1 MTIEVI
7 KFILNIVEI
16 FFIIYLIGYSSFLF
30 ISVVIGSITL
40 YKQKRLKKLKEKLET
55 NYDIPVSII
64 VPAHNEEITVIDTVN
79 SLLEL
84 EYSKYEIIVVDDG
97 SKDSTSRKLIE
108 YFEMH
113 KVNRPIEKVI
123 KCKQEEYVYET
134 NSLKVPLTVVRKRNG
149 GKADALNMGINL
161 SQYPYFICMD
171 ADSVL
176 QYDSLKNITLPFRER
191 EDIVACGGLI
201 RISNDIEFEKGRVK
215 KYRLPK
221 KVLTAMQ
228 VLEYDRSFFA
238 SRIMLDGFNGN
249 LIISGA
255 FGLFKKE
262 IVVAVGGY
270 DTNTVGEDMELVM
283 KLHVFLKLNKIP
295 YSIKYV
301 PDAIC
306 WSQAPEKLGDLIK
319 QRRRWH
325 IGLFQSIG
333 KYKEM
338 FLNMKFGTLS
348 FISYLYFLI
357 YELLSPL
364 IEITG
369 IVVTIISFMVN
380 LINVNFMIIF
390 FLLYAAFGAILS
402 LTIFL
407 ARVYVQDSKLSF
419 IDFIRA
425 LFLCFIE
432 IAGLRQIMSIARMT
446 AFIGYKKRKLQ
457 WEDLTRKEQK
467 ITINS

>member
-1 MTIEVI
+1 MTIEAI
-7 KFILNIVEI
+7 KFVLTIVEI
-16 FFIIYLIGYSSFLF
+16 FFVIYLIGYSTFLF
-30 ISVVIGSITL
+30 FSVVVGSVTL
-40 YKQKRLKKLKEKLET
+40 YKQKRLEKLKNKLGT
-55 NYDIPVSII
+55 KYDIPVSII
-64 VPAHNEEITVIDTVN
+64 VPAHNEEITVVDTVN

-84 EYSKYEIIVVDDG
+84 EYNKYEIIVVDDG
-97 SKDSTSRKLIE
+97 SKDATSKKLIE

-113 KVNRPIEKVI
+113 KVSRPIDKLI
-123 KCKQEEYVYET
+123 HCKKEEYVYET
-134 NSLKVPLTVVRKRNG
+134 NALKVPITVVRKKNG

-161 SQYPYFICMD
+161 SQYPYFICID

-176 QYDSLKNITLPFRER
+176 QYNSLKNITAPFREK
-191 EDIVACGGLI
+191 EDIIACGGLI

-215 KYRLPK
+215 KYKLPK
-221 KVLTAMQ
+221 NILAAMQ

-262 IVVAVGGY
+262 FVVAVGGY

-283 KLHVFLKLNKIP
+283 KLHVFCKSHNIP

-306 WSQAPEKLGDLIK
+306 WSQAPEKLGDLVK

-325 IGLFQSIG
+325 MGLSQSMG
-333 KYKEM
+333 KYKEL
-338 FLNMKFGTLS
+338 FLNMKFGLVS

-357 YELLSPL
+357 YELLSPF
-364 IEITG
+364 IELTG

-390 FLLYAAFGAILS
+390 FLLYAAFGALLS

-407 ARVYVQDSKLSF
+407 ARIYTQDSKLSF
-419 IDFIRA
+419 KDFMRA

-432 IAGLRQIMSIARMT
+432 IAGLRQVMSIARMT
-446 AFIGYKKRKLQ
+446 VFIGYKKRKLQ
-457 WEDLTRKEQK
+457 WEDLTRRAQK
-467 ITINS
+467 LKV

>member
-1 MTIEVI
+1 MSTEII
-7 KFILNIVEI
+7 KAILNIVEI
-16 FFIIYLIGYSSFLF
+16 FFIVYLIGYSSFLF
-30 ISVVIGSITL
+30 LSVVIGSTTL
-40 YKQKRLKKLKEKLET
+40 YKQKKLERLKEKLKT

-84 EYSKYEIIVVDDG
+84 KYNQYEIIVVDDG
-97 SKDSTSRKLIE
+97 SKDSTSRKLID

-123 KCKQEEYVYET
+123 KCQQEEYVYET
-134 NSLKVPLTVVRKRNG
+134 NSLKVPLTVVRKKNG

-161 SQYPYFICMD
+161 CQYPYFICMD
-171 ADSVL
+171 ADSML
-176 QYDSLKNITLPFRER
+176 QYNSLKNITAPFRER

-201 RISNDIEFEKGRVK
+201 RISNDVEFEKGRVK
-215 KYRLPK
+215 KYKLPK
-221 KVLTAMQ
+221 NMLAAMQ

-238 SRIMLDGFNGN
+238 SRIMLDGYNGN

-262 IVVAVGGY
+262 MVVAVGGY

-283 KLHVFLKLNKIP
+283 KLHVFCKSHSIP

-325 IGLFQSIG
+325 MGLLQSMG
-333 KYKEM
+333 KYKEL
-338 FLNMKFGTLS
+338 FLNMKFGMLS
-348 FISYLYFLI
+348 FISYLYFFI
-357 YELLSPL
+357 YELLSPF

-369 IVVTIISFMVN
+369 IIVTILSFMVN
-380 LINVNFMIIF
+380 LINVDFMIIF

-407 ARVYVQDSKLSF
+407 ARVYVQDSKLSVL
-419 IDFIRA
+419 DFLRA
-425 LFLCFIE
+425 LLLCFIE

-446 AFIGYKKRKLQ
+446 VFIGYKKRKLQ

-467 ITINS
+467 IKV

>member
-325 IGLFQSIG
+325 MGLFQSIG

-407 ARVYVQDSKLSF
+407 ARV
-419 IDFIRA
+419 
-425 LFLCFIE
+425 
-432 IAGLRQIMSIARMT
+432 
-446 AFIGYKKRKLQ
+446 
-457 WEDLTRKEQK
+457 
-467 ITINS
+467 